1 MQKRGPSL
9 LLAALL
15 LVSCASEKNQV
26 GSYEKAPLFGMIY
39 DEDNQPCAGVRL
51 TLDGAAVMGDT
62 GPVTDIRGR
71 FVLPE
76 LARGQHLLVA
86 RKDGYEELSVK
97 ITFLTRTDVLFL
109 RMISLGQLLTNAE
122 KALEERKWEEAQ
134 AFLTRAG
141 KLDSGNSSLLF
152 LQAVKAYRTAKYEEA
167 VELLNGILGKGIR
180 EPSVYLFLADIYE
193 RKLNDQRKAIVSLQA
208 CLDRRAD
215 ADVQKRLA
223 DLKAGR

>member
-1 MQKRGPSL
+1 MKKRAPAL
-9 LLAALL
+9 LLAFLL

-39 DEDNQPCAGVRL
+39 DEDNQPCPGVRL
-51 TLDGAAVMGDT
+51 ALDGAVVTGDQ

-76 LARGQHLLVA
+76 LARGSHQLVA

-97 ITFLTRTDVLFL
+97 ITFLNRTDVLFL
-109 RMISLGQLLTNAE
+109 RMISFGQLLTNAE
-122 KALEERKWEEAQ
+122 KSLEERKWEEAQ
-134 AFLTRAG
+134 AFLLRAG
-141 KLDSGNSSLLF
+141 KLDSGNSLLLF
-152 LQAVKAYRTAKYEEA
+152 LRAVNAYRTAEYGEA
-167 VELLNGILGKGIR
+167 VECLNGILGKGIR

-193 RKLNDQRKAIVSLQA
+193 KKLNDQGKAIENLQTF
-208 CLDRRAD
+208 LDRRAD

-223 DLKAGR
+223 DLKAGK